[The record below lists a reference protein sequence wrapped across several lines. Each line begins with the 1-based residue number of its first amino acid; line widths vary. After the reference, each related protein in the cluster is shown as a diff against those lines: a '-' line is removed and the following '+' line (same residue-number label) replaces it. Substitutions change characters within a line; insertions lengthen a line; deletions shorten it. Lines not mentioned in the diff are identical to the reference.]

1 MIGNAVKGRAGRKRG
16 EGEVIGIL
24 MILIPMS
31 MSIQVEGTSRRA
43 RRHHLCLILM
53 PLALMI
59 LGWEEIQSV
68 LRRRSGNAIM
78 KMMND
83 VWL

>member
-1 MIGNAVKGRAGRKRG
+1 
-16 EGEVIGIL
+16 
-24 MILIPMS
+24 
-31 MSIQVEGTSRRA
+31 
-43 RRHHLCLILM
+43 M

-78 KMMND
+78 KMMSD
-83 VWL
+83 V